1 MNKFA
6 NYIKHLLRH
15 YPISSFYL
23 LIVWVLSLAPFFPE
37 TGLEDVPFI
46 DKWTHLVMYGGTGI
60 TIWIEYLR
68 RHPVIVWS
76 KVILLAVIA
85 PILMSGLLE
94 LLQAYCTFGHRSG
107 EWLDF
112 AANTLGVVLAAIV
125 GIIIA
130 RSPGLRKRLHC

>member
-1 MNKFA
+1 MSNITE
-6 NYIKHLLRH
+6 YIKHLVRH

-23 LIVWVLSLAPFFPE
+23 LIIWVLSLAPVFPE

-46 DKWTHLVMYGGTGI
+46 DKWTHLVMYGGTCI
-60 TIWIEYLR
+60 TIWMEYLR
-68 RHPVIVWS
+68 RHQTINWKKIV
-76 KVILLAVIA
+76 LLAIIA

-94 LLQAYCTFGHRSG
+94 LLQAYCTGGHRSG

-112 AANTLGVVLAAIV
+112 AANSLGVVLAAVV

-130 RSPGLRKRLHC
+130 HSPRIHKKLCR